1 MRDRNTTTIIVKREE
16 SVAFA
21 VVTLLFYIFVYPVGL
36 LLNLVGLLTGP
47 RRGCFVTMALAF
59 IFLPLG
65 LLAVVIATGIHIGI
79 PLIDQLLNEIRA
91 LLPIT

>member
-1 MRDRNTTTIIVKREE
+1 MHDRNTTIIVKREE

-21 VVTLLFYIFVYPVGL
+21 VVTLLFYVFVYPVGL

-47 RRGCFVTMALAF
+47 RRGCFVAMALLF

-65 LLAVVIATGIHIGI
+65 LMVMIIATGIHVGI
-79 PLIDQLLNEIRA
+79 PLIDQLFNEIRA
-91 LLPIT
+91 LLPMA